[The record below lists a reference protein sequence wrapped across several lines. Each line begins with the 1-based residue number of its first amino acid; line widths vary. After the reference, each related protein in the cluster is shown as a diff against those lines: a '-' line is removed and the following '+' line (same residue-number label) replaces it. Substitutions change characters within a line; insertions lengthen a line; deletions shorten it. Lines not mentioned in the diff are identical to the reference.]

1 MVHFS
6 GDHANAVNLAGLY
19 IQREDPDSHGSPKEI
34 IPLSLARTGDRFA
47 CRQAI
52 TSTSS
57 FAGVHLHSG
66 IQREKSRGIVS
77 FEKLGKALRFLRRA
91 RYETEDQLRAVARR
105 REELRVLSDGQL
117 RNAAARLRENA
128 AAPNVMETF
137 ALAAVAAERVLGLCL
152 FDVQILGA
160 LALQR
165 GDIAEMQT
173 GEGKTLAAVPA
184 ITWFALQGRGVHV
197 LTANDYLARR
207 DAAWM
212 GRIYDWFGL
221 SVAHISQDMSA
232 SQRRAAYAS
241 DITYATANEVGFD
254 FLRDGLARNET
265 ELVQRAFGYAVIDEA
280 DSILL
285 DEARIPLVV
294 AGGLPEDSA
303 ACHIDSIVARLSPHV
318 HYSLDENAR
327 NVRLTDA
334 GIQCVEEALGCGNL
348 FDERNLAVLTAAQD
362 ALHAH
367 ALLRRDVDYVV
378 KGGLIE
384 LVDEF
389 KGRIAQNRRWP
400 AGLHSAVEAKERLQL
415 KTQGRVLG
423 SITVRSLVRMYEL
436 VCGMTGTAATQ
447 ADEFWREYRLPVT
460 TIPTN
465 RPMIREDLPDIVFA
479 DKESRRRAVVE
490 EIRRVH
496 ASGRPI
502 LVGTAN
508 VAESEALSRELELA
522 GIRHSVLN
530 ARNDEAEAEV
540 IAQAG
545 VIGAVTVSTNMAG
558 RGTDILPG
566 GNPPR
571 DRERVLE
578 AGGLYVIG
586 TIRHEARR
594 IDHQLRG
601 RTGRQGDPGTSRFFV
616 SMEDDLLVRFG
627 IEKNPD
633 IESVQRT
640 AESQNFEIRASLWK
654 YDCAVEFHRREMH
667 ELRRE
672 VLLSPEWSVSS
683 FIDDP
688 AVYRKLVEAAGERA
702 VETAGRE
709 MALAIIDDVWSD
721 YLANVAELRGSVI
734 WTSWAIGDPVR
745 QMLAGGAEFAEPLQ
759 KFLKGE
765 LKIYEDFQ
773 RWVEEGIAEAFATA
787 SVRDGLIEFQGA
799 ERLERGATWTY
810 VTTDQPFGTF
820 TERVI
825 QGFRAK
831 FPKKKIGE
839 RVKQTMSFLSMI
851 FVDLAEA
858 AG

>member
-1 MVHFS
+1 M
-6 GDHANAVNLAGLY
+6 
-19 IQREDPDSHGSPKEI
+19 
-34 IPLSLARTGDRFA
+34 SL
-47 CRQAI
+47 
-52 TSTSS
+52 
-57 FAGVHLHSG
+57 
-66 IQREKSRGIVS
+66 EK
-77 FEKLGKALRFLRRA
+77 FGKALRFLGLVRH
-91 RYETEDQLRAVARR
+91 ETEDQLCAIVRR
-105 REELRVLSDGQL
+105 REELRLLSDAEL
-117 RNAAARLRENA
+117 HTAANRLRGNV
-128 AAPNVMETF
+128 APPKVIETF
-137 ALAAVAAERVLGLCL
+137 ALVAVAAERVLGLSL

-160 LALQR
+160 LAMQR

-184 ITWFALQGRGVHV
+184 IIFFALQGGGVHV

-212 GRIYDWFGL
+212 GKVYEWFGV
-221 SVAHISQDMSA
+221 SVAHISGSMSE
-232 SQRRAAYAS
+232 SQRRAAYAA

-254 FLRDGLARNET
+254 FLRDGLARHKT
-265 ELVQRAFGYAVIDEA
+265 ELVQRAFAFAVIDEA
-280 DSILL
+280 DSILI
-285 DEARIPLVV
+285 DEARIPLVI

-303 ACHIDSIVARLSPHV
+303 AAYRIDAIVSRLCLHF

-334 GIQCVEEALGCGNL
+334 GIQYVEQGLGCGNL
-348 FDERNLAVLTAAQD
+348 FDERNLAVLTAVQD

-367 ALLRRDVDYVV
+367 ALLHRDVDYVV

-423 SITVRSLVRMYEL
+423 SITVRSFVRMYGR
-436 VCGMTGTAATQ
+436 VCGMTGTAATE
-447 ADEFWREYRLPVT
+447 AEEFWREYRLPVT

-465 RPMIREDLPDIVFA
+465 RPMIREDLPDIVFV
-479 DKESRRRAVVE
+479 DKQARRRAVIE

-496 ASGRPI
+496 VSGGPI
-502 LVGTAN
+502 LVGTAS
-508 VAESEALSRELELA
+508 VAESETLSRELDSA
-522 GIRHSVLN
+522 GICHSVLN

-545 VIGAVTVSTNMAG
+545 AIGAVTVSTNMAG

-571 DRERVLE
+571 DREKVLQL
-578 AGGLYVIG
+578 GGLYVIG
-586 TIRHEARR
+586 TTRHEARR

-601 RTGRQGDPGTSRFFV
+601 RAGRQGDPGTSRFFV
-616 SMEDDLLVRFG
+616 SMDDDLLVRFG
-627 IEKNPD
+627 IEKNRD

-640 AESQNFEIRASLWK
+640 AESQNFEIRRSLWK
-654 YDCAVEFHRREMH
+654 YDCPVEFHRREMH
-667 ELRRE
+667 ETRRE

-683 FIDDP
+683 FVSDTEI
-688 AVYRKLVEAAGERA
+688 YRKLADAVGGHAVEA
-702 VETAGRE
+702 AGRE

-721 YLANVAELRGSVI
+721 YLANVAELRGGVI
-734 WTSWAIGDPVR
+734 WTAWAIGDPVR
-745 QMLAGGAEFAEPLQ
+745 QMLAGGPEFAEPVQ

-773 RWVEEGIAEAFATA
+773 RCVEEGIADAFAMA
-787 SVRDGLIEFQGA
+787 SVRDGKIEFEGA

-825 QGFRAK
+825 QGLRARFSK
-831 FPKKKIGE
+831 RRARE
-839 RVKQTMSFLSMI
+839 
-851 FVDLAEA
+851 
-858 AG
+858 